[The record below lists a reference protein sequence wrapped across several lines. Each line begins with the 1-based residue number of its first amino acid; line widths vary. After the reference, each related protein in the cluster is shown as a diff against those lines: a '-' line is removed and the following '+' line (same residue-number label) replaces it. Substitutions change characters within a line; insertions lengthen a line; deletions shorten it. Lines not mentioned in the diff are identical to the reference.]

1 MAVSA
6 VRDARLGRFRQIV
19 GIVSEITDIYP
30 QGCLCGARGLPKL
43 NRVIKNRLTIHAGA
57 MILALLLTD
66 SPAYA
71 AGSVSMPLALSLGGA
86 LIAAIAGAIYLYL
99 ALRASRDETAHL
111 AAAGSRL
118 LKSVPAGLVRW
129 TAGKASFTTH
139 AVQLLELSRDPGPV
153 GAKKADDI
161 LCDALPKSGRE
172 RLTSALRALHAN
184 GTSFEDRFQT
194 SRETAVTLHG
204 ERLDETD
211 FVWILDAAEMT
222 RLSGDLDGKSREAAT
237 LQALLDKIPMPA
249 WWRGEDHKLA
259 GVNRAYVEAIDRN
272 RKTILA
278 DQIELGAGYIGQGG
292 RALAESATKTGMAQ
306 SESHHVVIG
315 GNRRMLEFT
324 EVPLDGPV
332 RQSGGFAADAT
343 ALEALQDQLAD
354 HIAAHAEVLEG
365 LGTAIAIFGAD
376 KRLKFFNTAYAELT
390 QVDTAKLDGE
400 PSLGEILEWLREKRR
415 LPEYVDFPAF
425 KAGQDRWFTSL
436 IEPVQEMMHLP
447 DETTLRFVAS
457 PHPRGGLV
465 FAMEDVTDR
474 LALESSYNTLIE
486 VQRETLNK
494 LYEGVA
500 VFGGDGRLRLF
511 NPEVGRIWGIPEEDL
526 AGGPHISDLVEAARG
541 YFPKDVDW
549 PRLKHRIV
557 LMVTEPAGHSGRLH
571 RTDDTVL
578 KYAVVPQPDGNT
590 LMSFV
595 DISDSA
601 RVERALRDR
610 NIALENA
617 DRIKSEFI
625 GNVSYEL
632 RTPLNAIVGF
642 TEILDNRYFGE
653 LTERQAE
660 YVECILQASTHLM
673 TLIDDILDLAT
684 IEAGY
689 MALDLQDV
697 EIASLMGALA
707 EVASE
712 RADQAGLKIEVEC
725 PPDIGVML
733 ADTVRL
739 RQALFNLVSNAI
751 QFTPAGGTIVL
762 SAERTD
768 DDMLLSVTDT
778 GIGIAPEDQER
789 VFQRFERGDP
799 HARESG
805 TGLGLALVKSL
816 VELHGGGVKLESA
829 PGQGTKATCRLPLNR
844 EPLPGEVALLDAEPV
859 N

>member
-1 MAVSA
+1 
-6 VRDARLGRFRQIV
+6 
-19 GIVSEITDIYP
+19 
-30 QGCLCGARGLPKL
+30 
-43 NRVIKNRLTIHAGA
+43 VIKKRLTNRAG
-57 MILALLLTD
+57 LAALVLFFAD
-66 SPAYA
+66 SPAHA
-71 AGSVSMPLALSLGGA
+71 AGSVSMPVALTLGGGLA
-86 LIAAIAGAIYLYL
+86 AAIVGLAYLYM
-99 ALRASRDETAHL
+99 ALRASRNESARSTEADA
-111 AAAGSRL
+111 RL
-118 LKSVPAGLVRW
+118 LNAAPAGLVRW
-129 TAGKASFTTH
+129 GEDGTSFSGR
-139 AVQLLELSRDPGPV
+139 AVELLELARDPGSV
-153 GAKKADDI
+153 SAKEADDI
-161 LCDALPKSGRE
+161 LCGALSGRE
-172 RLTSALRALHAN
+172 QARLAAALRTLHAN
-184 GTSFEDRFQT
+184 GTGFEDRCPLSAET
-194 SRETAVTLHG
+194 SVTLRG
-204 ERLDETD
+204 ERLDDTD
-211 FVWILDAAEMT
+211 LVWVLDAADLM
-222 RLSGDLDGKSREAAT
+222 RLSGDLDRKTKEAAI
-237 LQALLDKIPMPA
+237 LQALLDKVPLPA
-249 WWRGEDHKLA
+249 WWRGEDDRLA
-259 GVNRAYVEAIDRN
+259 GINRAFVEAIDRT
-272 RKTILA
+272 RETILKN
-278 DQIELGAGYIGQGG
+278 QIELGAGYIDHGG
-292 RALAESATKTGMAQ
+292 RALAKRAAKTGTAQ

-315 GNRRMLEFT
+315 GNRRLLEFT

-332 RQSGGFAADAT
+332 RRIGGFATDAT

-365 LGTAIAIFGAD
+365 LSTAIAIFGAD
-376 KRLKFFNTAYAELT
+376 KRLKFFNTAYAKLT
-390 QVDTAKLDGE
+390 QIDSAKLGAE
-400 PSLGEILEWLREKRR
+400 PSLGDILEWLRENRR

-425 KAGQDRWFTSL
+425 KADQDRWFTSL
-436 IEPVQEMMHLP
+436 IEPVEDLMHLP
-447 DETTLRFVAS
+447 DESTLRFVAS
-457 PHPRGGLV
+457 PHPLGGLV
-465 FAMEDVTDR
+465 FALEDVTDR

-500 VFGGDGRLRLF
+500 VFGGDGKLRLF
-511 NPEVGRIWGIPEEDL
+511 NPEVGRIWGIPTEML
-526 AGGPHISDLVEAARG
+526 AGEPHIGDLVEAARD
-541 YFPKDVDW
+541 YFPEDADW
-549 PRLKHRIV
+549 PRIKQRLI
-557 LMVTEPAGHSGRLH
+557 LMVTERTAHGGRLH
-571 RTDDTVL
+571 RSDDTVI

-595 DISDSA
+595 DVSDSA

-642 TEILDNRYFGE
+642 TEILDNRYFGD

-673 TLIDDILDLAT
+673 ALIDDILDLAT

-697 EIASLMGALA
+697 DIASLMGALA
-707 EVASE
+707 EVAAE
-712 RADQAGLKIEVEC
+712 RADQAGLKIEIQC
-725 PPDIGVML
+725 PANIGAML

-768 DDMLLSVTDT
+768 NEMLLSVTDT

-799 HARESG
+799 NARESG

-816 VELHGGGVKLESA
+816 VELHGGSVKLESA
-829 PGQGTKATCRLPLNR
+829 PGQGTKAVCCLPFNNLALAS
-844 EPLPGEVALLDAEPV
+844 ETSLPGVESV

>member
-1 MAVSA
+1 MI
-6 VRDARLGRFRQIV
+6 R
-19 GIVSEITDIYP
+19 
-30 QGCLCGARGLPKL
+30 
-43 NRVIKNRLTIHAGA
+43 AGA
-57 MILALLLTD
+57 MALALSFMD
-66 SPAYA
+66 SPAQA
-71 AGSVSMPLALSLGGA
+71 AGLASMPVTLSLGGA
-86 LIAAIAGAIYLYL
+86 LVAAVAGAAYLYVV
-99 ALRASRDETAHL
+99 LRASRDETERQ
-111 AAAGSRL
+111 AAASRRL
-118 LKSVPAGLVRW
+118 LDSAPAGLVRW
-129 TAGKASFTTH
+129 GDGGASFSHRATE
-139 AVQLLELSRDPGPV
+139 LLGLARDPDPV
-153 GAKKADDI
+153 DAEQAD
-161 LCDALPKSGRE
+161 RF
-172 RLTSALRALHAN
+172 LRDSLQEIEQDRFATMLGALHAD
-184 GTSFEDRFQT
+184 GTGFAERFRI
-194 SRETAVTLHG
+194 SKEASLSLRG
-204 ERLDETD
+204 ERLDGD
-211 FVWILDAAEMT
+211 DLVWIMDDTEAMC
-222 RLSGDLDGKSREAAT
+222 LSGELNLKSKEAAT
-237 LQALLDKIPMPA
+237 LQALLDKIPLPA
-249 WWRGEDHKLA
+249 WWRDEDRKIA
-259 GVNRAYVEAIDRN
+259 GVNRAYVEAVDRN
-272 RKTILA
+272 RDTIIA
-278 DQIELGAGYIGQGG
+278 DQIELGAGYIDQGG
-292 RALAESATKTGMAQ
+292 RALAERAGKTGTAQ

-315 GNRRMLEFT
+315 SNRRLLEFT

-332 RQSGGFAADAT
+332 RLVGGFATDAT

-365 LGTAIAIFGAD
+365 LSTAIAIFGAD

-390 QVDTAKLDGE
+390 QIEIAKLEGE
-400 PSLGEILEWLREKRR
+400 PSLGQILEWLRETRR

-425 KAGQDRWFTSL
+425 KADLDRWFTSL
-436 IEPVQEMMHLP
+436 IEPVQELQHLP

-457 PHPRGGLV
+457 PHPLGGLV

-486 VQRETLNK
+486 VQRETLNH

-511 NPEVGRIWGIPEEDL
+511 NPEVGRIWGIDEEKL
-526 AGGPHISDLVEAARG
+526 SGGPHISELAEAVRS
-541 YFPKDVDW
+541 YFPENVDW
-549 PRLKHRIV
+549 PRLRQRV
-557 LMVTEPAGHSGRLH
+557 VFMVTERTAHNGRLH
-571 RTDDTVL
+571 RTDDTVI
-578 KYAVVPQPDGNT
+578 KYAIVPQPDGNM
-590 LMSFV
+590 LMSFM

-642 TEILDNRYFGE
+642 TEILDNRYFGD

-673 TLIDDILDLAT
+673 ALIDDILDLAT

-689 MALDLQDV
+689 MSLDLQEV
-697 EIASLMGALA
+697 EITSLMEALA
-707 EVASE
+707 EVAAE
-712 RADQAGLKIEVEC
+712 RAEQAGLKIEVDC
-725 PPDIGVML
+725 PNEIGSLL

-751 QFTPAGGTIVL
+751 QFTPAGGTILL

-768 DDMLLSVTDT
+768 NEMLLSVSDT

-799 HARESG
+799 SARESG

-816 VELHGGGVKLESA
+816 IELHGGSVRLESA
-829 PGQGTKATCRLPLNR
+829 PGQGTKACCHLPLNPAPQLI
-844 EPLPGEVALLDAEPV
+844 EDPLPKIESV

>member
-1 MAVSA
+1 MAA
-6 VRDARLGRFRQIV
+6 I
-19 GIVSEITDIYP
+19 
-30 QGCLCGARGLPKL
+30 
-43 NRVIKNRLTIHAGA
+43 
-57 MILALLLTD
+57 ALFFVD
-66 SPAYA
+66 SPAHA
-71 AGSVSMPLALSLGGA
+71 AGSVSMPVALSLGGA
-86 LIAAIAGAIYLYL
+86 LAAAVAGMVYLYL
-99 ALRASRDETAHL
+99 ALRASRDETARL
-111 AAAGSRL
+111 SAADARL
-118 LKSVPAGLVRW
+118 LDSAPAGLVRW
-129 TAGKASFTTH
+129 TEGGASFSAR
-139 AVQLLELSRDPGPV
+139 AVELLELARDPGPV
-153 GAKKADDI
+153 DEEEADGI
-161 LCDALPKSGRE
+161 LRGALPE
-172 RLTSALRALHAN
+172 AEQEQLTTALRALHAD
-184 GTSFEDRFQT
+184 GTGFEDRFRISGET
-194 SRETAVTLHG
+194 SVTLRG
-204 ERLDETD
+204 DRLDGTD
-211 FVWILDAAEMT
+211 LVWVLDAAALM
-222 RLSGDLDGKSREAAT
+222 RLSGELDGKSTEAAT
-237 LQALLDKIPMPA
+237 LQALLDKIPLPA
-249 WWRGEDHKLA
+249 WWRSEDHKLA
-259 GVNRAYVEAIDRN
+259 GVNRAYVEAADRN
-272 RKTILA
+272 RETILA
-278 DQIELGAGYIGQGG
+278 NQIELAAGYIDQGG
-292 RALAESATKTGMAQ
+292 RALAERASKTGMAQ

-315 GNRRMLEFT
+315 SNRRLLEFT

-332 RQSGGFAADAT
+332 RRVGGFATDAT

-376 KRLKFFNTAYAELT
+376 KRLKFFNTAYAELS
-390 QVDTAKLDGE
+390 QIDNVKLEGE
-400 PSLGEILEWLREKRR
+400 PSLGEILEWLRENRR

-425 KAGQDRWFTSL
+425 KADQDRWFTSL
-436 IEPVQEMMHLP
+436 IDPVQELMHLP

-457 PHPRGGLV
+457 PHPLGGLV
-465 FAMEDVTDR
+465 FALEDVTDR

-511 NPEVGRIWGIPEEDL
+511 NPESGRIWGIPEEKL
-526 AGGPHISDLVEAARG
+526 TGGPHISELVEAARG
-541 YFPKDVDW
+541 YFPGDADW
-549 PRLKHRIV
+549 PRLKQRVV
-557 LMVTEPAGHSGRLH
+557 LMVTERSAHSGRLH
-571 RTDDTVL
+571 RKDGTVI
-578 KYAVVPQPDGNT
+578 KYAVVPQPDGNM

-642 TEILDNRYFGE
+642 TEILDNRYFGD
-653 LTERQAE
+653 LTERQSE

-673 TLIDDILDLAT
+673 ALIDDILDLAT

-689 MALDLQDV
+689 MSLDLQDV

-707 EVASE
+707 EVAAE
-712 RADQAGLKIEVEC
+712 RADQAGLKIEIEC
-725 PPDIGVML
+725 PADIGTML

-768 DDMLLSVTDT
+768 DEMLLSVTDT

-799 HARESG
+799 NARESG

-816 VELHGGGVKLESA
+816 IELHGGTVDLESTQ
-829 PGQGTKATCRLPLNR
+829 GQGTKATCHVPLNR
-844 EPLPGEVALLDAEPV
+844 VPQLSENPLLDIESV

>member
-1 MAVSA
+1 
-6 VRDARLGRFRQIV
+6 
-19 GIVSEITDIYP
+19 
-30 QGCLCGARGLPKL
+30 
-43 NRVIKNRLTIHAGA
+43 
-57 MILALLLTD
+57 
-66 SPAYA
+66 
-71 AGSVSMPLALSLGGA
+71 MPVALSLGGA
-86 LIAAIAGAIYLYL
+86 LAATVAGMVYLYML
-99 ALRASRDETAHL
+99 LRASRDETARL
-111 AAAGSRL
+111 SAANARL
-118 LKSVPAGLVRW
+118 LNSAPAGLVRW
-129 TAGKASFTTH
+129 SEDGASFSAY
-139 AVQLLELSRDPGPV
+139 AVELLELARNPGLV
-153 GAKKADDI
+153 DVEKADSI
-161 LCDALPKSGRE
+161 LRGAFPEAEQE
-172 RLTSALRALHAN
+172 RLTTALRALHAD
-184 GTSFEDRFQT
+184 GTGFEGCFRISGET
-194 SRETAVTLHG
+194 SVTLRG
-204 ERLDETD
+204 ERLDGTGL
-211 FVWILDAAEMT
+211 VWVLDAAELVG
-222 RLSGDLDGKSREAAT
+222 LSGELDGKSKEAAT
-237 LQALLDKIPMPA
+237 LQALLDKIPLPA
-249 WWRGEDHKLA
+249 WWRGEGHKLA
-259 GVNRAYVEAIDRN
+259 GVNRAYVEATDRN
-272 RKTILA
+272 RETILA
-278 DQIELGAGYIGQGG
+278 DQIELGAGYIDRGG
-292 RALAESATKTGMAQ
+292 RALAERASKTGMAQ

-315 GNRRMLEFT
+315 SNRRLLEFT

-332 RQSGGFAADAT
+332 RRVGGFATDAT

-376 KRLKFFNTAYAELT
+376 KRLKFFNTAYAEMT
-390 QVDTAKLDGE
+390 QIDNAKLEGE
-400 PSLGEILEWLREKRR
+400 PSLGDILEWLRENRR

-425 KAGQDRWFTSL
+425 KADQDRWFTSL
-436 IEPVQEMMHLP
+436 IEPVQELMHLP
-447 DETTLRFVAS
+447 DESTLRFVAS
-457 PHPRGGLV
+457 PHPLGGLV
-465 FAMEDVTDR
+465 FALEDVTDR

-511 NPEVGRIWGIPEEDL
+511 NPEVGRIWGIDEETL
-526 AGGPHISDLVEAARG
+526 AGVPHISELVEAARG
-541 YFPKDVDW
+541 YFPDDADW
-549 PRLKHRIV
+549 PRLKQRVV
-557 LMVTEPAGHSGRLH
+557 LMVTERAAHSGRLH
-571 RTDDTVL
+571 RKDDTVV
-578 KYAVVPQPDGNT
+578 KYAVVPQPDGDT

-642 TEILDNRYFGE
+642 TEILDNRYFGD
-653 LTERQAE
+653 LTERQSE

-673 TLIDDILDLAT
+673 ALIDDILDLAT

-689 MALDLQDV
+689 MSLDLQDV

-707 EVASE
+707 EVAAE
-712 RADQAGLKIEVEC
+712 RADQAGLKIEIEC
-725 PPDIGVML
+725 PTDIGVML

-751 QFTPAGGTIVL
+751 QFTPAGGTIIL
-762 SAERTD
+762 SAERTED
-768 DDMLLSVTDT
+768 EMLLSVTDT

-799 HARESG
+799 NARESG

-816 VELHGGGVKLESA
+816 VELHGGTVDLESA
-829 PGQGTKATCRLPLNR
+829 QGQGTKATCHLPLNR
-844 EPLPGEVALLDAEPV
+844 LPQLSENPLLDIQSV

>member
-1 MAVSA
+1 M
-6 VRDARLGRFRQIV
+6 
-19 GIVSEITDIYP
+19 
-30 QGCLCGARGLPKL
+30 QGCLCRALGLPKL
-43 NRVIKNRLTIHAGA
+43 AAVIKKRLINRAGIVA
-57 MILALLLTD
+57 FALILAD

-71 AGSVSMPLALSLGGA
+71 AGSVSMPVALSLGGGLA
-86 LIAAIAGAIYLYL
+86 AAIAGLAYLYKM
-99 ALRASRDETAHL
+99 LRDSQGETAR
-111 AAAGSRL
+111 AAAAAARL
-118 LKSVPAGLVRW
+118 MDSAPAGLVRW
-129 TAGKASFTTH
+129 DEDGASFSRR
-139 AVQLLELSRDPGPV
+139 AVELLELARDPGSV
-153 GAKKADDI
+153 DAKEADDI
-161 LCDALPKSGRE
+161 LCKALYKSE
-172 RLTSALRALHAN
+172 KARLATALEALHAD
-184 GTSFEDRFQT
+184 GASFEDRFIISAET
-194 SRETAVTLHG
+194 SVTLRG

-211 FVWILDAAEMT
+211 LVWVLDAARLML
-222 RLSGDLDGKSREAAT
+222 LSGDLDRKTKEAST
-237 LQALLDKIPMPA
+237 LQALLDKVPLPV
-249 WWRGEDHKLA
+249 WWRGEDNKLS
-259 GVNRAYVEAIDRN
+259 GINRAFIEAVDRT
-272 RKTILA
+272 RETIFD
-278 DQIELGAGYIGQGG
+278 DQIELGAGYIDHGG
-292 RALAESATKTGMAQ
+292 RALAERAAKTGMAQ

-315 GNRRMLEFT
+315 SNRRLLEFT

-332 RQSGGFAADAT
+332 RQIGGFATDAT

-390 QVDTAKLDGE
+390 QIDSAKLGGE
-400 PSLGEILEWLREKRR
+400 PSLGQILEWLRENHR

-425 KAGQDRWFTSL
+425 KADQDRWFTSL
-436 IEPVQEMMHLP
+436 IDPVQELMHLP
-447 DETTLRFVAS
+447 DESTLRFVAS
-457 PHPRGGLV
+457 PHPLGGLV
-465 FAMEDVTDR
+465 FALEDVTDR

-486 VQRETLNK
+486 VQRETLNN

-511 NPEVGRIWGIPEEDL
+511 NPEVGRIWGIPKEAL
-526 AGGPHISDLVEAARG
+526 AGEPHISDLAEAARG
-541 YFPKDVDW
+541 YFPGDSDW
-549 PRLKHRIV
+549 PRLKQRLI
-557 LMVTEPAGHSGRLH
+557 LMVTERTAHGGRLH
-571 RTDDTVL
+571 RSDDTVL

-595 DISDSA
+595 DITDSA

-642 TEILDNRYFGE
+642 TEILDNRYFGD

-673 TLIDDILDLAT
+673 ALIDDILDLAT

-697 EIASLMGALA
+697 DIVSLMGALA
-707 EVASE
+707 EVAAE
-712 RADQAGLKIEVEC
+712 RADQAGLKIEIEC
-725 PPDIGVML
+725 PADVGVML

-762 SAERTD
+762 SAERTETE
-768 DDMLLSVTDT
+768 MLLSVTDT

-799 HARESG
+799 NARESG

-816 VELHGGGVKLESA
+816 VELHGGSVNLESA
-829 PGQGTKATCRLPLNR
+829 TGQGTRATCRLPLNNTTAAS
-844 EPLPGEVALLDAEPV
+844 ETSLLGVEPV
-859 N
+859 H